1 MEAESDSSMPL
12 SHMGGVW
19 EEGISYEELSWHLM
33 GPTGSW
39 THKHYITGS
48 HEHPLS

>member
-1 MEAESDSSMPL
+1 MEAGCGSSMPL
-12 SHMGGVW
+12 PHMRVVW
-19 EEGISYEELSWHLM
+19 EEGISYGEVSWHLM

-39 THKHYITGS
+39 THEPYTTGL